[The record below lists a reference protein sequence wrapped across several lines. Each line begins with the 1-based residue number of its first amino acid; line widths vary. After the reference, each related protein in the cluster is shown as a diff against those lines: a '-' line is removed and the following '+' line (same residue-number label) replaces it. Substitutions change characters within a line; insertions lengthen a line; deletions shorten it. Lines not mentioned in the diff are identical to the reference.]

1 MKPGC
6 SPVLGICFH
15 FQDVEES
22 QIPATHRREVR
33 IHPRITRWISST
45 LDQGFLDV
53 KQVSVISYG
62 VPALVCP

>member
-1 MKPGC
+1 MKSGC
-6 SPVLGICFH
+6 SPALGICFH

-33 IHPRITRWISST
+33 NHPRITRWISSA
-45 LDQGFLDV
+45 LDQGFLGV

-62 VPALVCP
+62 VPALVHP